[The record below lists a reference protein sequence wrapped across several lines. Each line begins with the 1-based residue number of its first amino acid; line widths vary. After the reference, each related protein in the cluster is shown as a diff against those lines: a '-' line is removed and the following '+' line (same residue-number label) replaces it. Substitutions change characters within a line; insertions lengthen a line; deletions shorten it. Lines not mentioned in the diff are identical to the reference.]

1 MGIATT
7 LYNEVSLI
15 SLKILEISFRI
26 YYTYLKPRNTRFF
39 ISKKEDHDSF
49 KSSALQITYFSLIK
63 KTKQTKNPDF
73 GIKLFH
79 ILVFSFRNLL
89 FMVHIRGSHFQEKV
103 VCDFTLIT
111 SFTKVDNL
119 TRQIIV

>member
-1 MGIATT
+1 MGTATT

-49 KSSALQITYFSLIK
+49 KSSALQITYFPLIK
-63 KTKQTKNPDF
+63 KNKTNKKSRFWYKALPYPSIFLQEFAIHGPHQ
-73 GIKLFH
+73 GI
-79 ILVFSFRNLL
+79 
-89 FMVHIRGSHFQEKV
+89 
-103 VCDFTLIT
+103 TL
-111 SFTKVDNL
+111 SRKSSL
-119 TRQIIV
+119 